1 MHIFIKMKK
10 PLFQE
15 IEIPEGVKVS
25 IEGTLFK
32 AKGSEGENQR
42 DFKIGKIDLEKK
54 GEKIIIGSKKASKK
68 EKKIINTSVAH
79 IKNILQGVQKKFEY
93 ELLGCYS
100 HFPFT
105 IDIEENGATIKNFLG
120 EKISRKVKFLKGVEV
135 ELGKDSNKK
144 IPINVKSV
152 DRELAGQTAANFEMA
167 TKVRNRDRRVFQD
180 GIFIVNKAGKEI

>member
-1 MHIFIKMKK
+1 MKT

-15 IEIPEGVKVS
+15 IEIPEGVEVS
-25 IEGTLFK
+25 IEGDLFK
-32 AKGSEGENQR
+32 AKGPEGENQR
-42 DFKIGKIDLEKK
+42 EFKIGKIDMEKK

-93 ELLGCYS
+93 KLLGCYS

-105 IDIEENGATIKNFLG
+105 IDIEKNGAMIKNFLG
-120 EKISRKVKFLKGVEV
+120 ENIPRKVKFLEGVEV
-135 ELGKDSNKK
+135 ELGKDSNKE

-180 GIFIVNKAGKEI
+180 GIFIINKAGKEI